1 MHEVSQRVTQYVYK
15 SGKFMK
21 CDLAQL
27 EGQAGE
33 ALRKLV
39 EEVRARGLKV
49 PDQRMTEVALTGQR
63 TGAA

>member
-1 MHEVSQRVTQYVYK
+1 MTQYVYK
-15 SGKFMK
+15 SGKFVK
-21 CDLAQL
+21 CDPAQL
-27 EGQAGE
+27 GGQAGE

-49 PDQRMTEVALTGQR
+49 PDQRMTEAALTGRR